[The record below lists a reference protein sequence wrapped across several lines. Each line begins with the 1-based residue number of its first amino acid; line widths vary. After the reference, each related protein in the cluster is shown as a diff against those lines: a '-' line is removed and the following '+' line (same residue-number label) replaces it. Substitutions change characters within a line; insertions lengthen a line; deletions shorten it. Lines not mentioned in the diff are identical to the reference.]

1 MRSHEILAQTAH
13 RPYPQPDGQ
22 WIMRQHWCDLL
33 FAHWSVDPAALRAR
47 IPREL
52 ELDLDNLGRAWLAVV
67 PFRMENI
74 RFFFTPAAP
83 WISAFP
89 ELNVRTYVKYNGEP
103 GVYFF
108 SLDAANPVGCAL
120 GRAWFY
126 LPYEHA
132 RMRLNH
138 GGDPV
143 TYSSFRRHA
152 ARDGDGSTLA
162 AGFVAEY
169 SPAGPVYYSQPG
181 SLEHWLTERY
191 RLFSYDF
198 ANSRV
203 WVGEIQHGPWPLQPA
218 RARIFV
224 NTMAR
229 PVGLD
234 LTPAPEL
241 LHFVRNI
248 EVLCW
253 RPAPA

>member
-1 MRSHEILAQTAH
+1 MKSREILAQTAH
-13 RPYPQPDGQ
+13 RPYPHPDGQ

-33 FAHWSVDPAALRAR
+33 FAHWSVDPDALRRR

-52 ELDLDNLGRAWLAVV
+52 ELDLDDLGRAWLAVV

-74 RFFFTPAAP
+74 RFSFTPAAP

-89 ELNVRTYVKYNGEP
+89 ELNVRTYVKYKGQP

-108 SLDAANPVGCAL
+108 SLDAANSVGCAL
-120 GRAWFY
+120 GRAWFF

-132 RMRLNH
+132 RMRLNQ

-143 TYSSFRRHA
+143 RYTSFRRGR
-152 ARDGDGSTLA
+152 ARA
-162 AGFVAEY
+162 AGRAEGAADFIAEY
-169 SPAGPVYYSQPG
+169 APAGPVYYSAPG
-181 SLEHWLTERY
+181 TLEHWLTERY
-191 RLFSYDF
+191 RLFSY
-198 ANSRV
+198 NGKTSRV
-203 WVGEIQHGPWPLQPA
+203 WGGEIQHGPWPLQPA
-218 RARIFV
+218 RARISV

-229 PVGLD
+229 PVGFGLS
-234 LTPAPEL
+234 PEPEL